1 MDIFTMA
8 TNVVPDRSLAF
19 TLTVVIGGIGIV
31 LGALMV
37 LILVFFAFGKIMSV
51 SQARAKKKEA
61 KKYKAKCR
69 LICQRCLR
77 RHLHLHLQ
85 VHRHLLLR
93 TEFLKRLLR
102 QSARRFTQ
110 WTAVQELFVQSPK
123 KQVVL
128 SQPVILGHR
137 RLWRTIQDRSKGG
150 LFVLW
155 KY

>member
-61 KKYKAKCR
+61 KK
-69 LICQRCLR
+69 I
-77 RHLHLHLQ
+77 
-85 VHRHLLLR
+85 
-93 TEFLKRLLR
+93 
-102 QSARRFTQ
+102 QSEMQANLSKVSA
-110 WTAVQELFVQSPK
+110 TAPTPTPASAPAPVVEDGIPQEVVAAISAAVYAMDGGAGVVRSITKKTGSPITTRNPWA
-123 KQVVL
+123 QAAVADNTR
-128 SQPVILGHR
+128 P
-137 RLWRTIQDRSKGG
+137 
-150 LFVLW
+150 F
-155 KY
+155 

>member
-61 KKYKAKCR
+61 KK
-69 LICQRCLR
+69 I
-77 RHLHLHLQ
+77 
-85 VHRHLLLR
+85 
-93 TEFLKRLLR
+93 
-102 QSARRFTQ
+102 QSEMQANLSNVSAAAPTPTPASAPAPVVEDGIPQ
-110 WTAVQELFVQSPK
+110 EVVAAISAAVYAMDGGAGVVRSITKKTGSPITTRNPWA
-123 KQVVL
+123 QAAVADNTR
-128 SQPVILGHR
+128 P
-137 RLWRTIQDRSKGG
+137 
-150 LFVLW
+150 F
-155 KY
+155 

>member
-61 KKYKAKCR
+61 KKIQSEMQANLSKVSAAAPTPTPASAPAPVVEDGIPQEVVAAISAAVYAKDGGAGVVRSITKKAGSPITTR
-69 LICQRCLR
+69 NPWAQ
-77 RHLHLHLQ
+77 
-85 VHRHLLLR
+85 
-93 TEFLKRLLR
+93 
-102 QSARRFTQ
+102 A
-110 WTAVQELFVQSPK
+110 AVADNTRPF
-123 KQVVL
+123 
-128 SQPVILGHR
+128 
-137 RLWRTIQDRSKGG
+137 
-150 LFVLW
+150 
-155 KY
+155 

>member
-61 KKYKAKCR
+61 KK
-69 LICQRCLR
+69 I
-77 RHLHLHLQ
+77 
-85 VHRHLLLR
+85 
-93 TEFLKRLLR
+93 
-102 QSARRFTQ
+102 QSEMQANLSKVSAAAPTTTPA
-110 WTAVQELFVQSPK
+110 TAPAPVVEDGIPQEVVAAISAAVYAMDGGAGVVRSITKKTGSPITTRNPWA
-123 KQVVL
+123 QAAVADNTR
-128 SQPVILGHR
+128 P
-137 RLWRTIQDRSKGG
+137 
-150 LFVLW
+150 F
-155 KY
+155 

>member
-61 KKYKAKCR
+61 KKIQSEMQANLSKVSAAAPTPTPASAPAPVVEDGIPQEVVAAISAAVYAMDGGAGV
-69 LICQRCLR
+69 
-77 RHLHLHLQ
+77 
-85 VHRHLLLR
+85 VHSITKKTGSPITTRNPWA
-93 TEFLKRLLR
+93 
-102 QSARRFTQ
+102 QA
-110 WTAVQELFVQSPK
+110 AVADNTRPF
-123 KQVVL
+123 
-128 SQPVILGHR
+128 
-137 RLWRTIQDRSKGG
+137 
-150 LFVLW
+150 
-155 KY
+155 

>member
-61 KKYKAKCR
+61 KK
-69 LICQRCLR
+69 I
-77 RHLHLHLQ
+77 
-85 VHRHLLLR
+85 
-93 TEFLKRLLR
+93 
-102 QSARRFTQ
+102 QSEMQANLSKVSAAAPTPTPASAPAPVVEDGIPQ
-110 WTAVQELFVQSPK
+110 EVVAAISAAVYAMDGGTGVVRSITKKTGSPITTRNPWA
-123 KQVVL
+123 QAAVADNTR
-128 SQPVILGHR
+128 P
-137 RLWRTIQDRSKGG
+137 
-150 LFVLW
+150 F
-155 KY
+155 

>member
-61 KKYKAKCR
+61 KK
-69 LICQRCLR
+69 I
-77 RHLHLHLQ
+77 
-85 VHRHLLLR
+85 
-93 TEFLKRLLR
+93 
-102 QSARRFTQ
+102 QSEMQDNLSKVSAAAPTSTPASAPAPVVEDGIPQ
-110 WTAVQELFVQSPK
+110 EVVAAISAAVYAMDGGAGVVRSITKKTGSPITTRNPWA
-123 KQVVL
+123 QAAVADNTR
-128 SQPVILGHR
+128 P
-137 RLWRTIQDRSKGG
+137 
-150 LFVLW
+150 F
-155 KY
+155 